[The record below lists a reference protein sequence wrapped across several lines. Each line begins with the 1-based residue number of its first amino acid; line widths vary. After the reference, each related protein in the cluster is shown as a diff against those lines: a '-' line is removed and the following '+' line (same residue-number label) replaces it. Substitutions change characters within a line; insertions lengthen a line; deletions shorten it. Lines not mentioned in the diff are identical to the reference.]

1 MHSPK
6 YFRLQVSQVFFNHP
20 FKRVLLI
27 YLIQFI
33 LNILRELLNVCETDV
48 ILGLSPFTFDPSIVD
63 LFLALS
69 SRSRLILVAT
79 AIKQTPLKLAQIIHQ
94 EGITLLQS
102 TP

>member
-1 MHSPK
+1 M
-6 YFRLQVSQVFFNHP
+6 
-20 FKRVLLI
+20 
-27 YLIQFI
+27 
-33 LNILRELLNVCETDV
+33 CENDV

-79 AIKQTPLKLAQIIHQ
+79 AIKQTPLKLAQIILQ